1 MNIYLIVVLTL
12 LAGIICI
19 GLLLWFW
26 LNSKVEKL
34 LNSSLKDTKIRM
46 TVEEIEAKHG
56 VDESWS
62 KLLKQMQ
69 PGDELYEYV
78 SCPHSWAHLAGWSGI
93 ILVRNGE
100 TIDSIC
106 HAMN

>member
-1 MNIYLIVVLTL
+1 MNIYLIVVLVL
-12 LAGIICI
+12 LASIICI

-26 LNSKVEKL
+26 IDSIEEKAFK
-34 LNSSLKDTKIRM
+34 NSLKDTKIRV

-56 VDESWS
+56 VNESWN
-62 KLLKQMQ
+62 KLMKQMQ